1 MSSASKITIFSL
13 LVSLSLVSGQG
24 TPAVAGAIT
33 SPPSQCS
40 KECSSFSLSSCAVK
54 QAPTS
59 ASQWPSTCDSMAACI
74 CPILA
79 AREDCHTCLI
89 MKPETVVASTYW
101 GTLQTFCQQGT
112 AGPQICQLFNV
123 STSANIAGATNVT
136 APSTAGTVTSPD
148 APPSETSS
156 KSGDEKMASI
166 KGTAALT
173 IALIASV
180 LL

>member
-33 SPPSQCS
+33 SPPSQCA

-74 CPILA
+74 CPIIA
-79 AREDCHTCLI
+79 AKEDCHSCLI
-89 MKPETVVASTYW
+89 MKPETVASSTYW

-112 AGPQICQLFNV
+112 AGPQICQLFNI

-136 APSTAGTVTSPD
+136 APSTFGTGTADV
-148 APPSETSS
+148 APPESTS
-156 KSGDEKMASI
+156 KSSDEMMASI
-166 KGTAALT
+166 KVTAALT
-173 IALIASV
+173 VALIASV